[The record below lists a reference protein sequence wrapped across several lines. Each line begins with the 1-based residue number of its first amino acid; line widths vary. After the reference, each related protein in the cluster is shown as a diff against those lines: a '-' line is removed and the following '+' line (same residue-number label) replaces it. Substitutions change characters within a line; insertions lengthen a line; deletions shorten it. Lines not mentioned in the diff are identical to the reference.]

1 MQLLYLAVLYCT
13 SLLGRIIIMSHTTCR
28 KQKVQYAFPALDG
41 DGGVIIN
48 NYNYKKRS

>member
-1 MQLLYLAVLYCT
+1 
-13 SLLGRIIIMSHTTCR
+13 MSHTTCR

-48 NYNYKKRS
+48 NYKKKVSNNADVVALSLVR